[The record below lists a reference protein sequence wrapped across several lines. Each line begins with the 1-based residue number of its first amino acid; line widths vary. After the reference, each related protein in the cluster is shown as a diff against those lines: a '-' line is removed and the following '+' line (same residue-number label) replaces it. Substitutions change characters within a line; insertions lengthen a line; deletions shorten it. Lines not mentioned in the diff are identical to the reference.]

1 LAQLFNQGLFS
12 NQNTSIK
19 KESFMKTTIHSASTK
34 ILITCFLLSS
44 VSVLSQLKQ
53 YDVESF
59 EKVIVS
65 PHIAVTFA
73 QGTSESVVI
82 QSSTEPL
89 EKLNVEVSGRTLRL
103 YLDDAKTVTK
113 QEKVKN
119 EEWSGKQS
127 IYKGTVVQATVTYK
141 ELEELSLRGEEKFEC
156 KSALTAPRFTLTL
169 YGESDVLFEEVH
181 LDNFNTTI
189 YGESFLEI
197 RSGHIGRQKI
207 TAYGETRVNT
217 LGSTTDETKITAYGE
232 GEYSV
237 AVSNRL
243 KITAYG
249 EATVAYMGD
258 PQIDK
263 GVILGEARIQ
273 KID

>member
-1 LAQLFNQGLFS
+1 
-12 NQNTSIK
+12 
-19 KESFMKTTIHSASTK
+19 MKTTIHSART
-34 ILITCFLLSS
+34 ILLITCFILNSAS
-44 VSVLSQLKQ
+44 VFSQLRE
-53 YDVESF
+53 YAVEGF

-65 PHIAVTFA
+65 PHISVNFVE
-73 QGTSESVVI
+73 GPSESVVI

-119 EEWSGKQS
+119 EEWSGKRS

-141 ELEELSLRGEEKFEC
+141 DLEELSLRGEERFAC
-156 KSALTAPRFTLTL
+156 KSILNQPHFTLTI

-181 LDNFNTTI
+181 LDNLNATL
-189 YGESFLEI
+189 YGESLLELRKGDI
-197 RSGHIGRQKI
+197 TTQKI
-207 TAYGETRVNT
+207 TAYGESEINA
-217 LGSTTDETKITAYGE
+217 LGVASEEIKITTYGE
-232 GEYSV
+232 GTYQISV
-237 AVSNRL
+237 NDRL
-243 KITAYG
+243 KVTAFG
-249 EATVAYMGD
+249 EATVAYSGT
-258 PQIDK
+258 PVIDK